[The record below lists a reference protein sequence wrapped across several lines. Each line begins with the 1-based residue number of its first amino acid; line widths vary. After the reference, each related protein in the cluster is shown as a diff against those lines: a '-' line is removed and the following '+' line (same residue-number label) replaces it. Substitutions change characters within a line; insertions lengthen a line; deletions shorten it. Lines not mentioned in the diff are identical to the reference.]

1 MPQPLPENVPPHLGH
16 SEKIEGIR
24 KAYSTLLKI
33 QEAIGT
39 RESRESHEQK
49 LIHVRI
55 LGYLIREGPSLTA
68 SEFVAEEVNSYEE
81 DEDQID
87 KAGER
92 YYLHYLRP
100 FKRYRGRTP
109 ESSHSSCHTFE
120 TRKEMMMEMLR
131 QADKP
136 PRNHSA
142 AKKKALVRDDYQCI
156 VSGRYDPKF
165 VMKND
170 ELKAEVLSS
179 RLPIG
184 VTQCA
189 HIMPDSINRNISD
202 SKDKHEH
209 AASMWAILSC
219 FGYEDLPDR
228 LKGSEIHGLD
238 NVMTL
243 DLFHHHWFD
252 RLDLWFEAVEG
263 SPNTYTIKA
272 TDTVYLV
279 SCKADDRRITLTSAF
294 ADLPLPN
301 PVYFEIHAACCR
313 VAHLSGAGEY
323 MNKVLEDM
331 EDTSVLSEDGSSAHI
346 LSFVLQQEAIHQ
358 WTTV

>member
-1 MPQPLPENVPPHLGH
+1 MPQPLPENVPPHLDR
-16 SEKIEGIR
+16 SEKIEEIR

-33 QEAIGT
+33 QEAIT
-39 RESRESHEQK
+39 RGSHESHEQK
-49 LIHVRI
+49 LIRVRV

-68 SEFVAEEVNSYEE
+68 SEFVAKEVNSYEE

-100 FKRYRGRTP
+100 FKKYGGRTP
-109 ESSHSSCHTFE
+109 GSSHSSCHAFE
-120 TRKEMMMEMLR
+120 TKKEMMMEMFR
-131 QADKP
+131 QADEP
-136 PRNHSA
+136 PRNHST
-142 AKKKALVRDDYQCI
+142 AKKKALVRDNYQCI
-156 VSGRYDPKF
+156 VSGRYDSQF
-165 VMKND
+165 VKKND

-189 HIMPDSINRNISD
+189 HIIPDSKHRNISD

-219 FGYEDLPDR
+219 FGYGDLPDR
-228 LKGSEIHGLD
+228 LKGSGIHSLD

-243 DLFHHHWFD
+243 DLFHHDWFD
-252 RLDLWFEAVEG
+252 QLELW
-263 SPNTYTIKA
+263 
-272 TDTVYLV
+272 
-279 SCKADDRRITLTSAF
+279 ITLTSAF
-294 ADLPLPN
+294 EDLPLPN
-301 PVYFEIHAACCR
+301 PVYLEIHAACCR
-313 VAHLSGAGEY
+313 IAHLSGAGEY
-323 MNKVLEDM
+323 MDKVLEDL

-346 LSFVLQQEAIHQ
+346 LLFALQQEAMCQ
-358 WTTV
+358 LCYVPAGTFGT